1 MWPLLAWQMEA
12 RNLKLEDG
20 EGEMRAVLLEEMT
33 SEQTLPKRSTVGR

>member
-12 RNLKLEDG
+12 RNLGLEDG

-33 SEQTLPKRSTVGR
+33 SELALQKRSVGR